1 MKPLVSIL
9 IPAYNASA
17 WIGDTIESALNQ
29 TWDKTEIII
38 VDDGSRD
45 DTLSVAKRFASSKV
59 SIVTQENQGAAA
71 ARNRAFALSHGDY
84 IQWLDA
90 DDLLSRDKIE
100 KQIRAAEQ
108 TKSKRILISS
118 GWGYFMY
125 RPAKAR
131 FVPGPLWCDLSPLEW
146 LLRKWEHNAHM
157 QTATWLVSRELTE
170 EAGGFDTRLL
180 GDDDGEYFFRVIMR
194 SEGIRFVP
202 GAKVF
207 YRASQS
213 NRLSYIG
220 RSRKKAEAQFLGMKM
235 QIAYL
240 RALDDGE
247 RARSACL
254 KYLQTW
260 LIQFYPDRPD
270 LVAEAHTLAA
280 ELGGEL
286 KPPPLRRKYA
296 WMESFVGYRTAKRVQ
311 MLAPQLKASL
321 VKVWDRALFS
331 LGKSSVPKS
340 LSMNEL
346 S

>member
-1 MKPLVSIL
+1 MRPLVSIL
-9 IPAYNASA
+9 IPAYNAEQ
-17 WIGDTIESALNQ
+17 WIADTLTSALEQ
-29 TWDKTEIII
+29 TWPRKEIIV

-45 DTLSVAKRFASSKV
+45 QTLLIARRFATEALSV
-59 SIVTQENQGAAA
+59 VTQRNQGAAA
-71 ARNRAFALSHGDY
+71 ARNRAFALSQGDY

-100 KQIRAAEQ
+100 KQMQAAEQ

-131 FVPGPLWCDLSPLEW
+131 FVPGPLWCDLPPLEW

-157 QTATWLVSRELTE
+157 QTATWLVSRELTDA
-170 EAGGFDTRLL
+170 AGPFDTRLL
-180 GDDDGEYFFRVIMR
+180 GDDDGEYMFRVIMQ

-202 GAKVF
+202 NAKVF
-207 YRASQS
+207 YRASPS

-235 QIAYL
+235 QIGYL
-240 RALDDGE
+240 RSMQDSE
-247 RARSACL
+247 RVRAACV

-260 LIQFYPDRPD
+260 LIHFYPNRPD
-270 LVAEAHTLAA
+270 IVEEAQRLAV

-286 KPPPLRRKYA
+286 KPPPLRWKYS
-296 WMESFVGYRTAKRVQ
+296 WM
-311 MLAPQLKASL
+311 
-321 VKVWDRALFS
+321 RALFGYE
-331 LGKSSVPKS
+331 LAKRAQLLLPQVKSSFARGWDKA
-340 LSMNEL
+340 LSRLEGSAL
-346 S
+346 GQ

>member
-1 MKPLVSIL
+1 MSRLVSIL

-17 WIGDTIESALNQ
+17 WIGDTIKSALNQ
-29 TWDKTEIII
+29 TWEETEIII

-71 ARNRAFALSHGDY
+71 ARNRAFALSQGDY

-108 TKSKRILISS
+108 SKSKRVLISS

-157 QTATWLVSRELTE
+157 QTATWLVSRELTDA
-170 EAGGFDTRLL
+170 AGPFDTRLL

-202 GAKVF
+202 DAKVF
-207 YRASQS
+207 YRASPS

-220 RSRKKAEAQFLGMKM
+220 RSKKKAEAQFLGMKM
-235 QIAYL
+235 QISYL
-240 RALDDGE
+240 RSMQDSE
-247 RARSACL
+247 RVRAACR

-260 LIQFYPDRPD
+260 LINFYPNRPD
-270 LVAEAHTLAA
+270 IVEEAQKLAA

-286 KPPPLRRKYA
+286 NSPPLRWKYA
-296 WMESFVGYRTAKRVQ
+296 WLRGLFGYTVAKRAQ
-311 MLAPQLKASL
+311 LLLPQI
-321 VKVWDRALFS
+321 
-331 LGKSSVPKS
+331 KSSLARRWDKA
-340 LSMNEL
+340 LSRLEGSTL
-346 S
+346 GQ